1 MKKILLIGAGIG
13 QINLALKIKE
23 RGHFL
28 LVIAYNSLPQVVN
41 IADKFIQHDLFDYDG
56 VLKIAQSESI
66 DAVISDQHDI
76 MAPLVAYIAEN
87 MELPGNTYATLMSY
101 CDKNT
106 FRDNCDKIGIPAPKH
121 IKVKK
126 SIIPEEFKNVPYPW
140 IVKPA
145 DSQSS
150 VGVNKVHT
158 DEECINALISAL
170 SYSRSNTAIIEEF
183 FVGKELVAEGFI
195 WNGEYFNIGY
205 ADRKYFK
212 LDNLFIP
219 SQTIFPSIL
228 PQNVL
233 DRIQD
238 YEKAMASYIH
248 PNFGIVHSEY
258 LYNED
263 KDEIRI
269 VESGLRGGGVFISS
283 HLLPHYSGIDVND
296 LLLDAVEG
304 KTIEMNKVLSH
315 KKEKASAYVCF
326 YLPEGKISSIKGIQ
340 ELQELSSVI
349 MINLDGIK
357 VGDMTRLIEHKG
369 QRLGPILLVAD
380 NVVSLNDEIRKVQ
393 SILDIVVENNG
404 SRNSI
409 QWE

>member
-41 IADKFIQHDLFDYDG
+41 IANKFIQHDLFDYDG

-76 MAPLVAYIAEN
+76 MAPLVAYIAEH
-87 MELPGNTYATLMSY
+87 MKLPGNTYATLMSY

-106 FRDNCDKIGIPAPKH
+106 FRDNCDKIGIPAPRH
-121 IKVKK
+121 IKVRK
-126 SIIPEEFKNVPYPW
+126 SIIPEEFRNVPYPW

-158 DEECINALISAL
+158 DEECIDALISAL

-195 WNGEYFNIGY
+195 LNGEYYNIGY

-219 SQTIFPSIL
+219 SQTIFPSVL
-228 PQNVL
+228 SPNVL

-238 YEKAMASYIH
+238 YEKTMASYIH

-263 KDEIRI
+263 TDEIRI

-296 LLLDAVEG
+296 MLLDAVEG
-304 KTIEMNKVLSH
+304 KTIDINKILSR
-315 KKEKASAYVCF
+315 KKEKASAYICF
-326 YLPEGKISSIKGIQ
+326 YLPEGEITSIKGIQ
-340 ELQELSSVI
+340 KLQELSSVI

-369 QRLGPILLVAD
+369 QRLGPILLVSD
-380 NVVSLNDEIRKVQ
+380 NVVSLNNEIRKVQ
-393 SILDIVVENNG
+393 SILDIVVDNNG
-404 SRNSI
+404 SRNNI